1 MVEALSKKTWQQQR
15 DFVTKI
21 RAFYIISKHI
31 KCAECGST
39 NWNVLQAHHK
49 RGDGHKH
56 RAQLGQGGVGAG
68 MRTYRWILTHK
79 NEARRTLEL
88 LCANCHQR
96 RTSGID

>member
-1 MVEALSKKTWQQQR
+1 
-15 DFVTKI
+15 
-21 RAFYIISKHI
+21 
-31 KCAECGST
+31 
-39 NWNVLQAHHK
+39 
-49 RGDGHKH
+49 
-56 RAQLGQGGVGAG
+56 